1 MQVSS
6 IDPTCFKNAV
16 LFRNRQELSEACK
29 ILLNNKSPII
39 SEVGVYQGYYSTIL
53 NKIMT
58 PSKFYLIDTFNVD
71 DTWTQ
76 QFKKENH
83 LDYIK
88 EKFSQ
93 YNNIE
98 IIQSLSWYGLKQ
110 IEDNKLDYC
119 YIDASHA
126 YEDVKQD
133 IEITYNKIKSGG
145 IIQFN
150 DYTNYSICEN
160 LKYGVFDAVN
170 EFIIKYKPRIIGLSL
185 ANQGYHDLAVQIT
198 K

>member
-1 MQVSS
+1 M
-6 IDPTCFKNAV
+6 
-16 LFRNRQELSEACK
+16 
-29 ILLNNKSPII
+29 LNNKSPII
-39 SEVGVYQGYYSTIL
+39 CEVGVYQGYYSIIL

-88 EKFSQ
+88 EKFNQ

-98 IIQSLSWYGLKQ
+98 IIQSLLWYGLKQ

>member
-1 MQVSS
+1 
-6 IDPTCFKNAV
+6 
-16 LFRNRQELSEACK
+16 
-29 ILLNNKSPII
+29 
-39 SEVGVYQGYYSTIL
+39 
-53 NKIMT
+53 
-58 PSKFYLIDTFNVD
+58 
-71 DTWTQ
+71 
-76 QFKKENH
+76 
-83 LDYIK
+83 
-88 EKFSQ
+88 
-93 YNNIE
+93 
-98 IIQSLSWYGLKQ
+98 LKQ